1 METPILLNT
10 PKLTGRIID
19 AKLNLFEKFKNMNVE
34 MIWKKNKKLKIVI

>member
-19 AKLNLFEKFKNMNVE
+19 ANFNLFEKVKSITGDENLEKN
-34 MIWKKNKKLKIVI
+34 LKIEKK